1 MDFVHRYAYGQ
12 LSTSRR
18 SSGLAILLQEM
29 EGCFFNGLVAPM
41 LQDRFP
47 EHDWFIIY
55 DAVFCSQEIEE
66 EVTEELRRLVKEQ
79 YGVEGLY

>member
-1 MDFVHRYAYGQ
+1 MDFVHRYADAQ

-18 SSGLAILLQEM
+18 SSGLSILLQEM
-29 EGCFFNGLVAPM
+29 EGYFFNRLVAPM

-47 EHDWFIIY
+47 AYDWFIIY
-55 DAVFCSQEIEE
+55 DAAFCSQYIEE
-66 EVTEELRRLVKEQ
+66 EVTEELRRLVNEQ